1 MYEIYASATDA
12 TLRKVQAAADFSFP
26 FEALLA
32 SINPKTKIIA
42 VANPNSPTGSVATR
56 DQILAIAE
64 AAPQAIVLVDEAYFH
79 FYGKTVMDLIGNV
92 PNLIVAR
99 TFSKAYGLAGL
110 RIGLLAG
117 SEPLLRW
124 TRRVLSPYSVNSIAL
139 AALTAALNDQ
149 SYLDWYVSEVKE
161 ARAEFLTA
169 LHELGV
175 QYWPTEA
182 NFVLVNIG
190 PAHKQ
195 FVTAMREQ
203 GILVR
208 DRSADPG
215 CDGCVRIT
223 IGTPE
228 QMREAV
234 CAVET
239 FFKTEKS
246 ETSGAG
252 L

>member
-1 MYEIYASATDA
+1 
-12 TLRKVQAAADFSFP
+12 
-26 FEALLA
+26 
-32 SINPKTKIIA
+32 
-42 VANPNSPTGSVATR
+42 
-56 DQILAIAE
+56 
-64 AAPQAIVLVDEAYFH
+64 
-79 FYGKTVMDLIGNV
+79 MDLIGKV
-92 PNLIVAR
+92 PNLIAAR

-117 SEPLLRW
+117 PEPLLRW

-149 SYLDWYVSEVKE
+149 DYLDWYVSEVKR
-161 ARAEFLTA
+161 ARAEFLSG
-169 LHELGV
+169 LRELGMP
-175 QYWPTEA
+175 YWPTEA

-190 PAHKQ
+190 LAHKQ
-195 FVTAMREQ
+195 FVASMREQ

-228 QMREAV
+228 QMRLALR
-234 CAVET
+234 AVES

-246 ETSGAG
+246 EILGAG